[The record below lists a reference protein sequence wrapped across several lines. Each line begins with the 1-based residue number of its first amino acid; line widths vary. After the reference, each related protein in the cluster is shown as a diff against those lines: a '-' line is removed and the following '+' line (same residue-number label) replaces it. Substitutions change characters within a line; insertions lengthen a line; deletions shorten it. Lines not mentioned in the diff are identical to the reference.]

1 MTQHTL
7 PTAGTPLDKPGYHLV
22 AIPRGELGEL
32 SKIQEELD
40 ELRDAMAQ
48 GSRVMAA
55 VELSDMVGAIQA
67 FMDRHLPGMT
77 IEDLLTFSNITKRA
91 FVNGRRSSN

>member
-1 MTQHTL
+1 MTQHIQ
-7 PTAGTPLDKPGYHLV
+7 PPAGTPLEKPGYHLV
-22 AIPRGELGEL
+22 AIPKGELGEL

-48 GSRVMAA
+48 GPRVMAA
-55 VELSDMVGAIQA
+55 VELSDMMGAVQA

-77 IEDLLTFSNITKRA
+77 IEDLVTFSTITKRA
-91 FVNGRRSSN
+91 FVNGRRAS